1 MLNLTT
7 VMNFGQ
13 NRDYLGIWD
22 GLLCYFGLRLACE
35 WFLCIAL
42 ALCGCLGLAR
52 MYTGV
57 DAVNGTRFTCF
68 NVSPVLSTHSG
79 GADAGSR
86 LYRVVDSYSVLY
98 VANPS

>member
-13 NRDYLGIWD
+13 TRDYLGIWD

-42 ALCGCLGLAR
+42 TLCGCLGLAT
-52 MYTGV
+52 MYIDV
-57 DAVNGTRFTCF
+57 DTVNGTRFTCF
-68 NVSPVLSTHSG
+68 NVLAGQFSRVW
-79 GADAGSR
+79 GAPKASKWVPCGDIGSE
-86 LYRVVDSYSVLY
+86 
-98 VANPS
+98 